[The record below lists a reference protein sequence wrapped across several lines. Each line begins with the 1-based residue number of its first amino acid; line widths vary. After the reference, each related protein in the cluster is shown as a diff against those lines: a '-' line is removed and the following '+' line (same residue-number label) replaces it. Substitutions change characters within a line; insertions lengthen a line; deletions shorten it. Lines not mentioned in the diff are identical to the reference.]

1 MIAVSALWLFV
12 MIVVDGVMPLVPG
25 EAALLSQAPAAV
37 AAGWPAVIGLG
48 ALAASGAFLG
58 DVTAFLLGR
67 RVGTTRFEWQKRRKV
82 ARLLDWTGSALK
94 RVGPSLIVTAR
105 MMPGWRVAI
114 TFTAGATGFSM
125 SRFIIASAVGSTIW
139 ATYLLTIGT
148 TVQAVTG
155 GGAVMVTV
163 ISVVTMFVLARAV
176 RWARKYVRKWS
187 ANRRVSRRADR
198 DSPRLVCG
206 LAPAASH

>member
-1 MIAVSALWLFV
+1 MIAMSAIWLFL

-48 ALAASGAFLG
+48 ALAASAAFLG

-67 RVGTTRFEWQKRRKV
+67 RVGTTRFAWQKHRKI
-82 ARLLDWTGSALK
+82 ARLFNWTGSALK
-94 RVGPSLIVTAR
+94 RVGPSLIVMAR

-114 TFTAGATGFSM
+114 TFTAGATRFSM

-148 TVQAVTG
+148 TVQAITG

-163 ISVVTMFVLARAV
+163 VSVVTMFVLGRAV
-176 RWARKYVRKWS
+176 RWARDNVRTWW
-187 ANRRVSRRADR
+187 ANRREH
-198 DSPRLVCG
+198 RLPVTVAAG
-206 LAPAASH
+206 HGWRLAPAGIR